1 MTDLNEYLEETIDN
15 IGGLG
20 RFQWIIIVLLFGSN
34 ISDNWSN
41 LMMAYGA
48 AVPNWRCDMT
58 SLEGLNFTKANN
70 ISDLKICEFKDNS
83 ISIMCKSRLYDPG
96 MSTVVSEW
104 DLVCDKSWVPS
115 TITTLQMGGLITGG
129 FVSGHVADAF
139 GRKSTYVCA
148 LFTIISLNV
157 AAAFSSTWE
166 MFAVFR
172 FFIGLGSGFTTSLNF
187 TFVIEFTPR
196 QSRSMLR
203 FLPCRELFGMLYAC
217 LCWWLHDWRY
227 IQIGSALSVFPYFLG
242 IVWFVPESFRWLVTH
257 WKIRRAYDVIK
268 TIASMNNKKP
278 PEYDKFHAEVIQI
291 KDLVSEEKKY
301 SVLDLLDNPRL
312 LKITLLLMVAWF
324 SGGYGTYGIF
334 FGVQQL
340 GGNIYLNLILLN
352 AIGLFQVTGWY
363 FANCIGRR
371 WTTSMFYIIGG
382 CSGIIVG
389 ILQALDIE
397 NKETFVTVFA
407 LPSKAFVTAG
417 WVSVMLITAEIYPT
431 VVRYNCY
438 NAKCDKH

>member
-1 MTDLNEYLEETIDN
+1 MN
-15 IGGLG
+15 
-20 RFQWIIIVLLFGSN
+20 
-34 ISDNWSN
+34 
-41 LMMAYGA
+41 
-48 AVPNWRCDMT
+48 
-58 SLEGLNFTKANN
+58 
-70 ISDLKICEFKDNS
+70 
-83 ISIMCKSRLYDPG
+83 
-96 MSTVVSEW
+96 TVVSEW

-129 FVSGHVADAF
+129 FVSGHVADAI
-139 GRKSTYVCA
+139 GRKRTYVCA
-148 LFTIISLNV
+148 LFAIISLNT

-172 FFIGLGSGFTTSLNF
+172 FFIGFWSGFTTSLNF

-227 IQIGSALSVFPYFLG
+227 IQIGIALTVFPYFLG
-242 IVWFVPESFRWLVTH
+242 IIWFVPESFRWLVTH
-257 WKIRRAYDVIK
+257 WKIQKAYDVIK

-278 PEYDKFHAEVIQI
+278 PEYDNFHAEVIQVE
-291 KDLVSEEKKY
+291 DLVSEEKKY
-301 SVLDLLDNPRL
+301 SILDILDNPRL

-340 GGNIYLNLILLN
+340 EGNIYINLILLN

-363 FANCIGRR
+363 FANWKICAIALLKDTIFCRNIGSGLLNA
-371 WTTSMFYIIGG
+371 T
-382 CSGIIVG
+382 SGIGIMVAPIVNFASQKIPG
-389 ILQALDIE
+389 LLYLMFAGLMFLSAFLVILLPETNNKALQDTIDFDPNNSISKKIKDFF
-397 NKETFVTVFA
+397 NKTVQKGYEY
-407 LPSKAFVTAG
+407 L
-417 WVSVMLITAEIYPT
+417 
-431 VVRYNCY
+431 N
-438 NAKCDKH
+438 